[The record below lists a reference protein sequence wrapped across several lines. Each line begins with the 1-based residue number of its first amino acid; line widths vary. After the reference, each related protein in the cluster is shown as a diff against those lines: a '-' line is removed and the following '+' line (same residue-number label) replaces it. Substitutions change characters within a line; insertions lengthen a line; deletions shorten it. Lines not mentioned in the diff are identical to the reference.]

1 MKPLLLWLLPLLGYF
16 PAAAPAPVR
25 GTFSPLTKAAYLAAK
40 KAAVSTKPAMTFPL
54 KKVWGRIV
62 ISTSKGP
69 KIFQDDDA
77 DEENSDWEK
86 YIYLSYWPE
95 FECHLIS
102 SQI

>member
-16 PAAAPAPVR
+16 PAAALAPVR
-25 GTFSPLTKAAYLAAK
+25 GTFSPLT

-69 KIFQDDDA
+69 KIFQDDNA

-86 YIYLSYWPE
+86 YTYLSYWPE

-102 SQI
+102 SQV